1 MSARRE
7 IPDALPQVGT
17 ALAVGESQ
25 TQTSTPHGPP
35 TLETIAELPEIL
47 TRAQAAWLLQ
57 VSGQHLQ
64 DSARRGDVPSTLLGS
79 TRRFSKSALL
89 RAVRGETET

>member
-1 MSARRE
+1 MTRSDGGRAVVSE
-7 IPDALPQVGT
+7 FTDTDEATAPQSHPDVPQG
-17 ALAVGESQ
+17 L
-25 TQTSTPHGPP
+25 P
-35 TLETIAELPEIL
+35 TLETIEQLPEIL
-47 TRAQAAWLLQ
+47 TRRQAAWLLQ

-64 DSARRGDVPSTLLGS
+64 DSARRGDIPSTLLGS